1 MERVGPTGM
10 LLSGPERSRG
20 HGCFEPE
27 TMRDHG
33 STPGE
38 GPAGEGPAGRLPPV
52 EETTAQKLTKIS
64 RNDKMLKI
72 ILSSTIEFCSFWHE
86 SCIHSKDLCALY
98 LACNTCHSI
107 FDRPLKLFV

>member
-10 LLSGPERSRG
+10 LLWGPERSRG

-52 EETTAQKLTKIS
+52 EETK
-64 RNDKMLKI
+64 N
-72 ILSSTIEFCSFWHE
+72 
-86 SCIHSKDLCALY
+86 SKTHK
-98 LACNTCHSI
+98 NITE
-107 FDRPLKLFV
+107 

>member
-1 MERVGPTGM
+1 M

-33 STPGE
+33 PTPGE

-52 EETTAQKLTKIS
+52 EETT
-64 RNDKMLKI
+64 N
-72 ILSSTIEFCSFWHE
+72 
-86 SCIHSKDLCALY
+86 
-98 LACNTCHSI
+98 
-107 FDRPLKLFV
+107 

>member
-33 STPGE
+33 STPDE

-52 EETTAQKLTKIS
+52 EETT
-64 RNDKMLKI
+64 N
-72 ILSSTIEFCSFWHE
+72 
-86 SCIHSKDLCALY
+86 
-98 LACNTCHSI
+98 
-107 FDRPLKLFV
+107 

>member
-1 MERVGPTGM
+1 MEREGPMGM

-52 EETTAQKLTKIS
+52 EETT
-64 RNDKMLKI
+64 N
-72 ILSSTIEFCSFWHE
+72 
-86 SCIHSKDLCALY
+86 SKTHK
-98 LACNTCHSI
+98 NITE
-107 FDRPLKLFV
+107 

>member
-1 MERVGPTGM
+1 M

-38 GPAGEGPAGRLPPV
+38 GPAGEGPAGEGPAGRLPPV
-52 EETTAQKLTKIS
+52 EETT
-64 RNDKMLKI
+64 N
-72 ILSSTIEFCSFWHE
+72 
-86 SCIHSKDLCALY
+86 
-98 LACNTCHSI
+98 
-107 FDRPLKLFV
+107 

>member
-1 MERVGPTGM
+1 M

-52 EETTAQKLTKIS
+52 EETTNSKTHKNITEWQK
-64 RNDKMLKI
+64 
-72 ILSSTIEFCSFWHE
+72 C
-86 SCIHSKDLCALY
+86 
-98 LACNTCHSI
+98 
-107 FDRPLKLFV
+107 

>member
-52 EETTAQKLTKIS
+52 EETTNSKT
-64 RNDKMLKI
+64 DKNI
-72 ILSSTIEFCSFWHE
+72 TE
-86 SCIHSKDLCALY
+86 
-98 LACNTCHSI
+98 
-107 FDRPLKLFV
+107 

>member
-1 MERVGPTGM
+1 M

-52 EETTAQKLTKIS
+52 EETT
-64 RNDKMLKI
+64 N
-72 ILSSTIEFCSFWHE
+72 
-86 SCIHSKDLCALY
+86 SKTHKNITEWQNAKNNIVFNYRVPLFLAWVLY
-98 LACNTCHSI
+98 T
-107 FDRPLKLFV
+107 

>member
-1 MERVGPTGM
+1 M

-52 EETTAQKLTKIS
+52 EETK
-64 RNDKMLKI
+64 N
-72 ILSSTIEFCSFWHE
+72 
-86 SCIHSKDLCALY
+86 SKTHK
-98 LACNTCHSI
+98 NITE
-107 FDRPLKLFV
+107 

>member
-1 MERVGPTGM
+1 MEREGPTGM

-20 HGCFEPE
+20 HVCFEPE

-52 EETTAQKLTKIS
+52 EETT
-64 RNDKMLKI
+64 N
-72 ILSSTIEFCSFWHE
+72 
-86 SCIHSKDLCALY
+86 SKTHK
-98 LACNTCHSI
+98 NITE
-107 FDRPLKLFV
+107 

>member
-1 MERVGPTGM
+1 M

-52 EETTAQKLTKIS
+52 EETTNSKTHKNITEWQKKS
-64 RNDKMLKI
+64 
-72 ILSSTIEFCSFWHE
+72 
-86 SCIHSKDLCALY
+86 
-98 LACNTCHSI
+98 
-107 FDRPLKLFV
+107 

>member
-38 GPAGEGPAGRLPPV
+38 GPAGEGPAGEGPAGRLPPV
-52 EETTAQKLTKIS
+52 EETT
-64 RNDKMLKI
+64 N
-72 ILSSTIEFCSFWHE
+72 
-86 SCIHSKDLCALY
+86 SKTHKNIAE
-98 LACNTCHSI
+98 
-107 FDRPLKLFV
+107 

>member
-33 STPGE
+33 STPDE
-38 GPAGEGPAGRLPPV
+38 GPDGEGPAGRLPPV
-52 EETTAQKLTKIS
+52 EETT
-64 RNDKMLKI
+64 N
-72 ILSSTIEFCSFWHE
+72 
-86 SCIHSKDLCALY
+86 SKTHK
-98 LACNTCHSI
+98 NITE
-107 FDRPLKLFV
+107 

>member
-1 MERVGPTGM
+1 M

-27 TMRDHG
+27 TIRDHG

-52 EETTAQKLTKIS
+52 EETT
-64 RNDKMLKI
+64 N
-72 ILSSTIEFCSFWHE
+72 
-86 SCIHSKDLCALY
+86 SKTHK
-98 LACNTCHSI
+98 NITE
-107 FDRPLKLFV
+107 